1 MPPRFVS
8 VIVPVRNEEPFLE
21 ATLRALERQR
31 YPAESFEV
39 LVVDGQSHDG
49 TVAVVRR
56 LQHEFANLRLL
67 YNPKRLSSSAR
78 NIGVRHARGEF
89 VVVVDGHC
97 ELRNRDYL
105 RDLVDVFDRR
115 QVECVGRP
123 QPLDVTGASWL
134 QTAIALARG
143 SRLGHNP
150 GSHIYSDEGG
160 YVAPQSVAVAY
171 RKDVFARVGHFDEA
185 FDACEDVEFNH
196 RLARAGMRCYL
207 APELTVRYHPRGS
220 LAGLCYQ
227 MLRYGR
233 GRARLLVKHPDTFAV
248 APLVPAIFLLTLT
261 ASFALGLVAPPFAGL
276 FCVTVLAYCWTVIA
290 AAFLLGARRR
300 APQLTPLLPVVFLSI
315 HVGAG
320 WGVLRE
326 LGPVLARS
334 GLKLLRPVLRRLR
347 VVPV

>member
-8 VIVPVRNEEPFLE
+8 VIVPVRNEELFLE

-31 YPAESFEV
+31 YPADAFEV
-39 LVVDGQSHDG
+39 VVVDGQSQDG

-56 LQHEFANLRLL
+56 LQDEFRNLRLL
-67 YNPKRLSSSAR
+67 YNPKRLSSAAR
-78 NIGVRHARGEF
+78 NIGVRHAGGDF
-89 VVVVDGHC
+89 VVIIDGHC
-97 ELRNRDYL
+97 ELQNRDYL
-105 RDLVDVFDRR
+105 RNLVEVFETRR
-115 QVECVGRP
+115 VESVGRP
-123 QPLDVTGASWL
+123 QPLDVTGATPL

-160 YVAPQSVAVAY
+160 YVPPQSVAVAY
-171 RKDVFARVGHFDEA
+171 HREVFDRVGHFDEA

-196 RLARAGMRCYL
+196 RIAQAGMRCYL
-207 APELTVRYHPRGS
+207 APQLTVRYHPRGS

-233 GRARLLVKHPDTFAV
+233 GRARLLLKHPDTFAV
-248 APLVPAIFLLTLT
+248 APLVPAMFLVTLA

-276 FCVTVLAYCWTVIA
+276 FCLTVLTYCWTVVVA
-290 AAFLLGARRR
+290 ALLLGVRGR
-300 APQLTPLLPVVFLSI
+300 ALQLTPLLPVVFLSI

-326 LGPVLARS
+326 LAPAVARHA
-334 GLKLLRPVLRRLR
+334 LKWLRPVLRRLR
-347 VVPV
+347 VAPV

>member
-31 YPAESFEV
+31 YPADAFEV
-39 LVVDGQSHDG
+39 LVVDGQSQDG

-56 LQHEFANLRLL
+56 LQAEFANLRLL
-67 YNPKRLSSSAR
+67 YNPKRLSSAAR

-89 VVVVDGHC
+89 VVIVDGHC
-97 ELRNRDYL
+97 ELQNRDYL
-105 RDLVDVFDRR
+105 RDLVEVFERR
-115 QVECVGRP
+115 GVECVGRP
-123 QPLDVTGASWL
+123 QPLDVTGATWL
-134 QTAIALARG
+134 QSAIALARG

-160 YVAPQSVAVAY
+160 YVPPQSVAVAY
-171 RKDVFARVGHFDEA
+171 RGDVFTRVGYFDEA

-233 GRARLLVKHPDTFAV
+233 GRARLLLKHPDTFAV
-248 APLVPAIFLLTLT
+248 APLVPAIFLVTL
-261 ASFALGLVAPPFAGL
+261 AVSAGLGMVAPPFAGL
-276 FCVTVLAYCWTVIA
+276 FCVTVLAYCWTVIVSA
-290 AAFLLGARRR
+290 LLVGVRGRTL
-300 APQLTPLLPVVFLSI
+300 QLTPLLPIVFLSI

-326 LGPVLARS
+326 LGPVLARHA
-334 GLKLLRPVLRRLR
+334 LKWLRPVLRRIR
-347 VVPV
+347 IVPV